1 MWRRATFTHPSIGA
15 YNDSC
20 PPDRCPHAH
29 QVFDSGGKLLTTILW
44 PCHTHFDVLHNA
56 PNSNAFIITRIGR
69 HTPHFYSIH
78 TAQYSQLTSDDPTS
92 SERVASVY
100 SIYADIRPSSIN
112 FSASSKLLFPSRRS
126 STNEKFCQ
134 RRQRVERIASDQRTR
149 FRTTSTHPSASK
161 TNLMRRR

>member
-100 SIYADIRPSSIN
+100 SIYADIRPLILVQAQNCCS
-112 FSASSKLLFPSRRS
+112 
-126 STNEKFCQ
+126 
-134 RRQRVERIASDQRTR
+134 
-149 FRTTSTHPSASK
+149 HPDV
-161 TNLMRRR
+161 RRRMKSFVSVDSVWSA